1 MSGTLNAKV
10 ARRLG
15 VRRFDVAEYLNSE
28 ADIAAYL
35 EAVLAEDDPRLLAA
49 ALGEVARARGMTH
62 LARETGLS
70 REALYRAL
78 SSEGNPELATVTK
91 VLRALGLRL
100 SIQPAIA

>member
-49 ALGEVARARGMTH
+49 ALGEVARARGMTQ